1 MEGFDKEDLMNFLK
15 SRNKDIPD
23 DQKLPELSGLKLTTF
38 LDQNKSKLVLVIF
51 TESKHPLLNIFHQI
65 FVPLIKENERTTAA
79 CVCYIDQN
87 KDMIAKYEVQHNVE
101 FVYYYKGKEVKRF
114 DGSAFGE
121 AKDYLLQNKPKD
133 LFAGSSHT
141 IGPCSSIDAMEYF
154 NTKRVKPT
162 QYIPKEV
169 IKQEKALTQY
179 NLTEAQKE
187 ILNNLSD
194 FLDEEDIIKAFE
206 IGLTDED
213 EITDYI
219 QKLQEENEDGNK
231 NTEDTQASIP
241 VPVQIP
247 RPQISDE
254 EKETLIQE
262 LSMLGYTDEEIDK
275 AIEHG
280 CVSFEQSEQF
290 ISDLREGKV
299 PTAQPSS
306 EPPQPS
312 PPKQQELTPEQEKI
326 FEQFSDFLDPDLM
339 RRALLES
346 GTADETDVL
355 NYYEQ
360 LQKSG
365 ATIKPQPSPPPV
377 SPQSQPPIQKPVSPP
392 PSSPSS
398 NSLRQSLSSSYGQ
411 HKLSQETQKILEKK
425 LVTQKIKEQRIE
437 ENARQAAARSLRN
450 EAPQGAPQSS
460 PRKSVSS
467 NEVAFNVRVPGSN
480 VRIPTITLSVE
491 ETFHVLERKLK
502 DGQYIDEE
510 AYIQFQIP
518 LGGIVTPEEFG
529 LTFKEKRVT
538 GKKTINVMII
548 KKPE

>member
-1 MEGFDKEDLMNFLK
+1 MLNLFIIIKAK
-15 SRNKDIPD
+15 
-23 DQKLPELSGLKLTTF
+23 KL
-38 LDQNKSKLVLVIF
+38 
-51 TESKHPLLNIFHQI
+51 
-65 FVPLIKENERTTAA
+65 
-79 CVCYIDQN
+79 
-87 KDMIAKYEVQHNVE
+87 
-101 FVYYYKGKEVKRF
+101 KRF

-121 AKDYLLQNKPKD
+121 ADVLQNKPKD

-141 IGPCSSIDAMEYF
+141 NGPCSSIDVMEDF
-154 NTKRVKPT
+154 NTKRPKPT

-219 QKLQEENEDGNK
+219 QKLQEENDDGNK

-355 NYYEQ
+355 N
-360 LQKSG
+360 
-365 ATIKPQPSPPPV
+365 V
-377 SPQSQPPIQKPVSPP
+377 
-392 PSSPSS
+392 
-398 NSLRQSLSSSYGQ
+398 
-411 HKLSQETQKILEKK
+411 
-425 LVTQKIKEQRIE
+425 
-437 ENARQAAARSLRN
+437 
-450 EAPQGAPQSS
+450 
-460 PRKSVSS
+460 
-467 NEVAFNVRVPGSN
+467 
-480 VRIPTITLSVE
+480 
-491 ETFHVLERKLK
+491 
-502 DGQYIDEE
+502 
-510 AYIQFQIP
+510 
-518 LGGIVTPEEFG
+518 
-529 LTFKEKRVT
+529 
-538 GKKTINVMII
+538 
-548 KKPE
+548 